1 MTHIRSRLLLAT
13 ALASL
18 ALGTVV
24 QAQAGAGAPPSRD
37 GQGPAGTMRRGGSA
51 AGPNAGAGDRRMGR
65 GGRGN
70 PAGMLLRM
78 RSELQLTDEQVKR
91 LEALQDAPAARAN
104 EDDLLRARADLLDA
118 TQGDGNLSKARTAL
132 DRMSALRNEQLMAGL
147 KQRQEVRGVL
157 TAQQKTRLDNMRR
170 ELRQRG
176 AMRGQ
181 RGGARGVRGGRGR
194 GPGVG
199 GMPFRGR
206 RGPDGPLAPGMN
218 GGRGRRGAPEAPVA
232 PDSQ

>member
-24 QAQAGAGAPPSRD
+24 QAQAGAGASRPRD
-37 GQGPAGTMRRGGSA
+37 GQGPAGTMRRGGPA
-51 AGPNAGAGDRRMGR
+51 AGPNAVAGDRRMGR
-65 GGRGN
+65 AGRGN

-91 LEALQDAPAARAN
+91 LEALQDAPAVRAN
-104 EDDLLRARADLLDA
+104 EADLLRARADLLDA

-132 DRMSALRNEQLMAGL
+132 DRMSALRNEQLIAGL

-157 TAQQKTRLDNMRR
+157 TTQQKTRLDNLRR
-170 ELRQRG
+170 DMRQRG

-181 RGGARGVRGGRGR
+181 RGAARGGRGMRR
-194 GPGVG
+194 GAYG
-199 GMPFRGR
+199 GPFRGQ
-206 RGPDGPLAPGMN
+206 RGPDGAMPPGMY